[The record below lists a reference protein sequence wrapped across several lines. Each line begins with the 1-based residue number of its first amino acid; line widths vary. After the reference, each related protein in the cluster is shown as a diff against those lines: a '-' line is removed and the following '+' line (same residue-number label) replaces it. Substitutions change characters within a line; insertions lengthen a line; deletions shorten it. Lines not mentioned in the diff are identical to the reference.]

1 MEVKNWN
8 GVRSQSRGL
17 PRNSDLGHGGQ
28 KGERI
33 DGPVSSPG
41 GVRFWKS
48 TRPRIPA
55 MGDTLRGPPPPTQ
68 TERAW
73 TRYPRQKDLV
83 SLILNLFIILYFTV
97 INIYCPLNKTAL
109 EIKSRA
115 AAKAVPKEGSSCD
128 KGPHQET
135 GEASNKHCM
144 SRNEKGKN
152 ERSPKSAEGRK
163 QRPEWKI
170 NEMKIKTQQK
180 RSAKRRSG
188 SLNSFNKS

>member
-1 MEVKNWN
+1 MGEDVPFHRTMEVKNRN

-48 TRPRIPA
+48 TRHRIPA

-68 TERAW
+68 TERAG

-97 INIYCPLNKTAL
+97 INIYRPLNKTAL

-115 AAKAVPKEGSSCD
+115 AAKAVPKREAPVIKARIRSQEKPQIDTACQGMR
-128 KGPHQET
+128 KGRT
-135 GEASNKHCM
+135 NEARSLQKEENKDQ
-144 SRNEKGKN
+144 SEK
-152 ERSPKSAEGRK
+152 
-163 QRPEWKI
+163 
-170 NEMKIKTQQK
+170 
-180 RSAKRRSG
+180 
-188 SLNSFNKS
+188 